1 MRDKAIQTREL
12 NKMESGFTLV
22 EVMVSAAIFTIVMG
36 AVYGLLEVAR
46 AGRLNTIQR
55 TDVLQNV
62 RVSLNAMGRDAI
74 NAGVGYPNL
83 GALIPDDKLSLIGLA
98 ADGDI
103 NPEFLTPVYAGNN
116 LNPVSGRMTDQVTF
130 LYVDDAFNNGSSV
143 PINTITDPSGA
154 TTVMTIPAGFD
165 NTAPN
170 IGDIFLLTG
179 NNGSAIGTLTGKV
192 GADTLNFANTD
203 PLGINNPGGVSPLD
217 NIVPPASLLRL
228 NWITYYVGPDDGSG
242 MGTGTLVRRVF
253 GGFNTTNN
261 TLVNWADQPL
271 AFGVEDM
278 QIQYVLRNGNVVD
291 MPTIVEMED
300 IRQVRATITVRSPDI
315 NPKTNEPFR
324 HTMTSS
330 FSTRNLVYEKL

>member
-1 MRDKAIQTREL
+1 MRNQVQEPSKL
-12 NKMESGFTLV
+12 ESGFTLV
-22 EVMVSAAIFTIVMG
+22 EVVVSAAIFTIVMG

-46 AGRLNTIQR
+46 AGRLNTTQR

-83 GALIPDDKLSLIGLA
+83 GALIPDDKLSLIGIA
-98 ADGDI
+98 ADGDL

-116 LNPVSGRMTDQVTF
+116 LNAVSGRMTDQVTF
-130 LYVDDAFNNGSSV
+130 LYVDDAFNSGSSV
-143 PINTITDPSGA
+143 PINTIVNPSGN

-165 NTAPN
+165 NSAPN

-179 NNGSAIGTLTGKV
+179 NNGSAIGTLTSKT
-192 GADTLNFANTD
+192 GADTLNFASTD
-203 PLGINNPGGVSPLD
+203 PLGVNNPGGGSPLD

-228 NWITYYVGPDDGSG
+228 NWVTYYVAPDDGSG
-242 MGTGTLVRRVF
+242 IGTGALRRRMF
-253 GGFNTTNN
+253 GGFNAANN
-261 TLVNWADQPL
+261 TLVDWADQPL

-278 QIQYVLRNGNVVD
+278 QVQYVLRNGDVVD
-291 MPTIVEMED
+291 MPVTFQMED
-300 IRQVRATITVRSPDI
+300 IRQVRVTVTVRSPDI

-324 HTMTSS
+324 HTMTAS
-330 FSTRNLVYEKL
+330 FSNRNLVYEKL